1 MLTCYVLTCD
11 VLLVTCDVLR
21 QCVPSCRGLLMKTGE
36 SQLRKVETILIV
48 LAVVVIGILY
58 LVSKFR

>member
-1 MLTCYVLTCD
+1 
-11 VLLVTCDVLR
+11 
-21 QCVPSCRGLLMKTGE
+21 MKTGE

>member
-1 MLTCYVLTCD
+1 
-11 VLLVTCDVLR
+11 
-21 QCVPSCRGLLMKTGE
+21 MKTGE

-58 LVSKFR
+58 QVSKFR